1 MGLCEIK
8 FEQKYFSNKE
18 KQWCTFNKV
27 SPPLCS
33 HGWCLLHITKNI
45 VFISQITLKDKLY
58 HQRVS
63 YKKLCLTF
71 SISTSKLEFEGL
83 IFLVCAPITLQHLVH
98 LENFWPSLP
107 SYSKGKKN
115 GCRYEA
121 FSTQHVGQLL
131 LNTTSSKIYKC
142 SPLRMLSTLTTTQN
156 SLFFYFFLPILVTLN
171 ISLLFLFNF

>member
-33 HGWCLLHITKNI
+33 QVWCLLHITKNI

-71 SISTSKLEFEGL
+71 SISTSKLELEGL
-83 IFLVCAPITLQHLVH
+83 IFLVCPPNTSTWCILKTFGRLFQVIVKARKMDAGMKRLQCSTATSKYYYF
-98 LENFWPSLP
+98 EN
-107 SYSKGKKN
+107 G
-115 GCRYEA
+115 
-121 FSTQHVGQLL
+121 
-131 LNTTSSKIYKC
+131 
-142 SPLRMLSTLTTTQN
+142 
-156 SLFFYFFLPILVTLN
+156 
-171 ISLLFLFNF
+171 